1 MKMKNNCLLF
11 SIIIL
16 IIWFPF
22 SLEAQSVHKFSMK
35 VPEGSN
41 YTTLSIDDDF
51 IPCITTN
58 SKGAVYYV
66 IKNHVVNIRDK
77 QQIELPTHCRPT
89 SICWT
94 KNDKLVFFSNDTL
107 FVTDKG
113 LSFRSVLS
121 VATPKPIIH
130 PIGKDDFA
138 FCVKNDTVLYRYYYK
153 SDSLAPVIALD
164 HPIRDF
170 IVDDEDFFIA
180 YGNRVIA
187 LSQEKELIP
196 VLMDEEPI
204 YNIAFCGNQSLLYST
219 PSGLWYVNNK
229 REKELLHDRPI
240 IDMMTDEFDRAFFML
255 QDGTWLL
262 LSPISTY
269 ETEQE

>member
-1 MKMKNNCLLF
+1 MKRKW
-11 SIIIL
+11 IIFCTIL
-16 IIWFPF
+16 QVLWFPVPMG
-22 SLEAQSVHKFSMK
+22 AQSVTESSMK
-35 VPEGSN
+35 VPESSN
-41 YTTLSIDDDF
+41 YTTLSI
-51 IPCITTN
+51 IPCITIN
-58 SKGAVYYV
+58 SQGEVYYA
-66 IKNHVVNIRDK
+66 IKNCVVSIGNK

-89 SICWT
+89 SICWIN
-94 KNDKLVFFSNDTL
+94 NDKLVLFSNDSL
-107 FVTDKG
+107 FVMDKG

-130 PIGKDDFA
+130 PIGEEDFA
-138 FCVKNDTVLYRYYYK
+138 FCVKNDTALYRYYSK

-164 HPIRDF
+164 HPIKDF
-170 IVDDEDFFIA
+170 IVDDEDYFIA

-196 VLMDEEPI
+196 VLMDNEPI
-204 YNIAFCGNQSLLYST
+204 FNIAFCGSRSLLYTT

-229 REKELLHDRPI
+229 REKELLFDQPI
-240 IDMMTDEFDRAFFML
+240 IDMITDSFDRAFFMF
-255 QDGTWLL
+255 QDGTWLM

>member
-1 MKMKNNCLLF
+1 MKREL
-11 SIIIL
+11 IVYTL
-16 IIWFPF
+16 IIQLLWISVPMG
-22 SLEAQSVHKFSMK
+22 AQSITEFSMK

-41 YTTLSIDDDF
+41 YTTLSVDDDF

-66 IKNHVVNIRDK
+66 IKNYVVNTRNK

-94 KNDKLVFFSNDTL
+94 NNDKLVLFSNDTL

-113 LSFRSVLS
+113 LSFRSVLY

-138 FCVKNDTVLYRYYYK
+138 FCVKNDTVLYRYYYN

-170 IVDDEDFFIA
+170 IIDDEDFFIA

-229 REKELLHDRPI
+229 REKELLLDQPV
-240 IDMMTDEFDRAFFML
+240 IDMMTDEFDRAFFMF

-262 LSPISTY
+262 LSPVSAY